1 MKILKLSLTLAA
13 VLVLAGCYDS
23 GSSDSSNGGTGGT
36 GGTGTGSG
44 SATVRPRAYTCPSNC
59 QNVQTR
65 TSCQA
70 AESYYQVY
78 VENARAGTAAS
89 TLEQLY
95 DNHAR
100 SAGLARSMVQ
110 QIGCAP

>member
-13 VLVLAGCYDS
+13 VLALAGCYESASPDS
-23 GSSDSSNGGTGGT
+23 NSSG
-36 GGTGTGSG
+36 GSG
-44 SATVRPRAYTCPSNC
+44 STGGGSVTVRPRAYTCPSNC

>member
-13 VLVLAGCYDS
+13 VLVLAGCYES
-23 GSSDSSNGGTGGT
+23 GSSDSNSSG
-36 GGTGTGSG
+36 GSG
-44 SATVRPRAYTCPSNC
+44 STGGGSVTVRPRAYTCPSNC

>member
-13 VLVLAGCYDS
+13 VLVLAGCYES
-23 GSSDSSNGGTGGT
+23 GSSDSNSSGGSGSTGGT
-36 GGTGTGSG
+36 GGGSV
-44 SATVRPRAYTCPSNC
+44 TVRPPVYTCPSNC

>member
-1 MKILKLSLTLAA
+1 MKNIKFSLTLATI
-13 VLVLAGCYDS
+13 LLLAGCYDT
-23 GSSDSSNGGTGGT
+23 GSSDDYSSGTGGSGGTGG
-36 GGTGTGSG
+36 GSV
-44 SATVRPRAYTCPSNC
+44 TVRPRAYTCPSNC
-59 QNVQTR
+59 QNVQTQ
-65 TSCQA
+65 TTCQA
-70 AESYYQVY
+70 SESYYQVY

-100 SAGLARSMVQ
+100 TAGLARSMVQ